1 MKFGVSAILV
11 TALFSTSAEGGTG
24 GFQGPRA
31 IVGYD
36 VGDTDVLYIKFSD
49 PGACNSMALVPKG
62 KPYYN
67 DMLAMTIS
75 AYNSGK
81 PLNVY
86 LNGCPS
92 DGRPAEIV
100 RMVQGVVF

>member
-1 MKFGVSAILV
+1 MKFKISIILSAV
-11 TALFSTSAEGGTG
+11 LFSTSAEGGTG
-24 GFQGPRA
+24 GFQGPRS
-31 IVGYD
+31 IIGYD
-36 VGDTDVLYIKFSD
+36 VGDTDVLYIKFSE
-49 PGACNSMALVPKG
+49 PGACKAMALVPRG

-92 DGRPAEIV
+92 DDRPAEIV
-100 RMVQGVVF
+100 RMVQGAVF